1 MYSEIYLFNLL
12 KLLKEKGYTK
22 AQLSELSGISPS
34 FISELT
40 NGKANPSL
48 AKLEKIAN
56 SLNVPLYEMLLPD
69 NINPKDLIYTKP
81 ESLPDG
87 VVKITAILPA
97 HKAFIVKKWESE
109 IKKQKKL

>member
-1 MYSEIYLFNLL
+1 MYSEIFLYNLL
-12 KLLKEKGYTK
+12 RILRERGYTK
-22 AQLSELSGISPS
+22 AHLSEISGISPS

-48 AKLEKIAN
+48 ANLEKIAK
-56 SLNVPLYEMLLPD
+56 SLDVPLYEMLFPE
-69 NINPKDLIYTKP
+69 NFNHKDLTYTRP

-97 HKAFIVKKWESE
+97 HKAFIVKKWEAE
-109 IKKQKKL
+109 VKKQKKI

>member
-1 MYSEIYLFNLL
+1 MYSEIFLFNLL
-12 KLLKEKGYTK
+12 KKLKDRNLNK

-40 NGKANPSL
+40 NGRANPSL
-48 AKLEKIAN
+48 AMLEKIAV
-56 SLNVPLYEMLLPD
+56 SLKTPLYEMLLPEEVK
-69 NINPKDLIYTKP
+69 PEDLQYSRP

-97 HKAFIVKKWESE
+97 HKAFIVKKWEE
-109 IKKQKKL
+109 ETKKQRKK

>member
-1 MYSEIYLFNLL
+1 MYSEIFLYNLL
-12 KLLKEKGYTK
+12 RILRERGYTK
-22 AQLSELSGISPS
+22 AYLSDISGISPS

-48 AKLEKIAN
+48 ANLEKIAK
-56 SLNVPLYEMLLPD
+56 SLDVPLHEMLLPE
-69 NINPKDLIYTKP
+69 NFNHKDLIYTRP

-97 HKAFIVKKWESE
+97 HKAFIVKKWEAE
-109 IKKQKKL
+109 VKKQKNI